1 VGFGF
6 GWAKPV
12 PVNPLRYK
20 NMKRDEIIVSLAG
33 VTANFLLMI
42 FTAIVM
48 KILVVAG
55 LMNLDFNAFSHPAGL
70 QDYLQNLL
78 LRFFFLNG
86 ILFVFNLIPVP
97 PLDGSHVLIWLFA
110 RDPMMTEAK
119 LSRFGFLFIFILL
132 FTRILNYIVDFALS
146 GMLLFLR
153 IFF

>member
-1 VGFGF
+1 
-6 GWAKPV
+6 
-12 PVNPLRYK
+12 
-20 NMKRDEIIVSLAG
+20 
-33 VTANFLLMI
+33 
-42 FTAIVM
+42 
-48 KILVVAG
+48 
-55 LMNLDFNAFSHPAGL
+55 MNLDFNAFAHPAGL

-97 PLDGSHVLIWLFA
+97 PLDGSHVVIWLFA

-146 GMLLFLR
+146 VMLLFLR